1 MDLIKTGKI
10 ISEARKNKNMT
21 QKELASKL
29 HISDKAISKWERGLG
44 YPDIS
49 FLIPLTKIL
58 DISLY
63 ELLSGEKEEVEET
76 LKKTINYSNKE
87 LKRKNK
93 EYKNK
98 LIIIVVLISIV
109 SIFIGYR
116 SFNFVCYNLNF
127 INNEQYQELIK
138 GYVVKDVIEVD
149 SIKLNESDYIEYQ
162 NIKLKNIFEGYEK
175 TEEND
180 YISYSNKEQNTHV
193 TISKSRQFIEYL
205 EEEIAL
211 FGVDDFRMNNL
222 INSSFDKKINFKNDL
237 ELFEYLYDT
246 RDKIGSMFESINS
259 MKENYY
265 IKQISFIMLPSSE
278 YISEIKGDVTGYII
292 NVSDKQKI
300 KELHIFDEKENYNLL
315 FMGIDN
321 KTINEVLETLVIK

>member
-44 YPDIS
+44 CPDIS

-87 LKRKNK
+87 LKRKKK
-93 EYKNK
+93 EYKKK
-98 LIIIVVLISIV
+98 LFLIVALISIV
-109 SIFIGYR
+109 IILIGYR
-116 SFNFVCYNLNF
+116 LFNFICYNSNF

-138 GYVVKDVIEVD
+138 GYIVKDVIEVD
-149 SIKLNESDYIEYQ
+149 SVELNESDYIEYQ
-162 NIKLKNIFEGYEK
+162 GIKIKNIFEDYERI
-175 TEEND
+175 EEND
-180 YISYSNKEQNTHV
+180 YIRYSNKEQNSYI
-193 TISKSRQFIEYL
+193 TIGKTMRYIDYL
-205 EEEIAL
+205 GEEMAV
-211 FGVDDFRMNNL
+211 FGFDDFRLNNL
-222 INSSFDKKINFKNDL
+222 INSDFEKNINFKNDL
-237 ELFEYLYDT
+237 ELFDYLYDT
-246 RDKIGSMFESINS
+246 RDKIGSIFESINT

-265 IKQISFIMLPSSE
+265 IKQISFIMLPSVE
-278 YISEIKGDVTGYII
+278 YISEIKGDLTGYILNI
-292 NVSDKQKI
+292 NDKI
-300 KELHIFDEKENYNLL
+300 KELHIFNGKDNYNLL

-321 KTINEVLETLVIK
+321 KTIKEVLNTLIIN

>member
-44 YPDIS
+44 CPDIS

-87 LKRKNK
+87 LKRKKK
-93 EYKNK
+93 EYKKK
-98 LIIIVVLISIV
+98 LFLIVALISIV
-109 SIFIGYR
+109 SILIGYR
-116 SFNFVCYNLNF
+116 LFNFICYNSNF

-138 GYVVKDVIEVD
+138 GYIVKDVIEVD
-149 SIKLNESDYIEYQ
+149 SVELNESDYIEYQ
-162 NIKLKNIFEGYEK
+162 GIKIKNIFEDYERI
-175 TEEND
+175 EEND
-180 YISYSNKEQNTHV
+180 YIRYSNKEQNSYI
-193 TISKSRQFIEYL
+193 TIGKTMRYIDYL
-205 EEEIAL
+205 GEEMAV
-211 FGVDDFRMNNL
+211 FGFDDFRLNNL
-222 INSSFDKKINFKNDL
+222 INSDFEKNINFKNDL
-237 ELFEYLYDT
+237 ELFDYLYDT
-246 RDKIGSMFESINS
+246 RDKIGSIFESINT

-265 IKQISFIMLPSSE
+265 IKQISFIMLPSVE
-278 YISEIKGDVTGYII
+278 YISEIKGDLTGYILNI
-292 NVSDKQKI
+292 NDKI
-300 KELHIFDEKENYNLL
+300 KELHIFNGKDNYNLL

-321 KTINEVLETLVIK
+321 KTIKEVLNTLIIN